1 MKVATYVAQARKM
14 NHAAI
19 LARKAGNVTTACFAK
34 ELRIINMKHAAIAWI
49 NQR

>member
-1 MKVATYVAQARKM
+1 MKVASYVAQARKM

-19 LARKAGNVTTACFAK
+19 HARKVGNTVTACFAR